1 MKSIF
6 NLICLAIVILA
17 SHYASAN
24 QNEFKIN
31 AEIIDYDPSKKIIS
45 LDGAISMTSD
55 DFQISGVTATIS
67 MNEEVISIE
76 GNPARINLENPEKIF
91 GEAKQ
96 IKYTPAKEISLVG
109 EAVLRTKDG
118 ELKSKKYSTSLEV
131 LIDGKHSHVM
141 RKNFH

>member
-6 NLICLAIVILA
+6 NLFCLTILILV
-17 SHYASAN
+17 SHYASAK

-31 AEIIDYDPSKKIIS
+31 AEVIDYDPSKKIIS
-45 LDGAISMTSD
+45 LDGIISMTSD
-55 DFQISGVTATIS
+55 DFKISGTTATVSI
-67 MNEEVISIE
+67 NEEVISIE

-118 ELKSKKYSTSLEV
+118 ELISEKILYQLGGS
-131 LIDGKHSHVM
+131 
-141 RKNFH
+141 N

>member
-6 NLICLAIVILA
+6 NFVCLTIAILA

-45 LDGAISMTSD
+45 LDGAISMISD
-55 DFQISGVTATIS
+55 DFQISGTTATIF

-91 GEAKQ
+91 GKAKQ

-109 EAVLRTKDG
+109 EAVLRTSDG
-118 ELKSKKYSTSLEV
+118 ELKSKKILYQLGGS
-131 LIDGKHSHVM
+131 
-141 RKNFH
+141 N

>member
-6 NLICLAIVILA
+6 NLFYLTIVVLA

-31 AEIIDYDPSKKIIS
+31 AEIIDYDSSKKIIS
-45 LDGAISMTSD
+45 LDGAISMISD
-55 DFQISGVTATIS
+55 DFHISGTTATIY
-67 MNEEVISIE
+67 MNKEVISIE

-96 IKYTPAKEISLVG
+96 IKYTPAKEIS
-109 EAVLRTKDG
+109 
-118 ELKSKKYSTSLEV
+118 
-131 LIDGKHSHVM
+131 
-141 RKNFH
+141 

>member
-6 NLICLAIVILA
+6 NLFCLTVVILV

-31 AEIIDYDPSKKIIS
+31 AEIIDYDPSKKIIL

-55 DFQISGVTATIS
+55 DFQISGTTATIS

-76 GNPARINLENPEKIF
+76 GNPARINLENPEKIS

-96 IKYTPAKEISLVG
+96 IKYTMAKEISLVG
-109 EAVLRTKDG
+109 EAVLRTSDG
-118 ELKSKKYSTSLEV
+118 ELKSKKILYQL
-131 LIDGKHSHVM
+131 GGP
-141 RKNFH
+141 N

>member
-6 NLICLAIVILA
+6 NLVCLAIAILV
-17 SHYASAN
+17 SHYAGAN

-55 DFQISGVTATIS
+55 DFQISGTTATIS

-96 IKYTPAKEISLVG
+96 IKYTQAKEISLVG
-109 EAVLRTKDG
+109 EAVLRTTDG
-118 ELKSKKYSTSLEV
+118 ELKSKKILYQLGGS
-131 LIDGKHSHVM
+131 
-141 RKNFH
+141 N

>member
-6 NLICLAIVILA
+6 NLFCLTVVILV
-17 SHYASAN
+17 SLFASAN

-31 AEIIDYDPSKKIIS
+31 AEIIDYNPSKKIIS
-45 LDGAISMTSD
+45 LDGMISMISD
-55 DFQISGVTATIS
+55 DFQISGTTATIS

-109 EAVLRTKDG
+109 EAVLRTTDG
-118 ELKSKKYSTSLEV
+118 ELKSKKILYQLGGS
-131 LIDGKHSHVM
+131 
-141 RKNFH
+141 N

>member
-6 NLICLAIVILA
+6 NFVCLTIVILL

-31 AEIIDYDPSKKIIS
+31 AEIIDYDPSKKIIL

-55 DFQISGVTATIS
+55 DFQISGTTATIS
-67 MNEEVISIE
+67 MSQEVISIE
-76 GNPARINLENPEKIF
+76 GNPARINLENPEKIY

-96 IKYTPAKEISLVG
+96 IKYTPTKEISLVG
-109 EAVLRTKDG
+109 EAVLRTTDG
-118 ELKSKKYSTSLEV
+118 ELKSKKILYQLGGS
-131 LIDGKHSHVM
+131 
-141 RKNFH
+141 N

>member
-6 NLICLAIVILA
+6 NLVCLAIVILA

-96 IKYTPAKEISLVG
+96 IKYTPTKEISLVG

-118 ELKSKKYSTSLEV
+118 ELKSKKILYQLGGS
-131 LIDGKHSHVM
+131 
-141 RKNFH
+141 N

>member
-6 NLICLAIVILA
+6 NLFCLTVVILV
-17 SHYASAN
+17 SLFASAN

-55 DFQISGVTATIS
+55 DFQISGTTATIS

-76 GNPARINLENPEKIF
+76 GNPARINLEDPEKIF

-96 IKYTPAKEISLVG
+96 IKYTPEKEISLVG
-109 EAVLRTKDG
+109 EAVLRTADG
-118 ELKSKKYSTSLEV
+118 ELKSKKILYQLGGS
-131 LIDGKHSHVM
+131 
-141 RKNFH
+141 N

>member
-6 NLICLAIVILA
+6 NLVCLAIVILA

-55 DFQISGVTATIS
+55 DFQISGLTATMS
-67 MNEEVISIE
+67 MNEELISIE
-76 GNPARINLENPEKIF
+76 GNPERINLENPEKIF

-96 IKYTPAKEISLVG
+96 INYTPA
-109 EAVLRTKDG
+109 
-118 ELKSKKYSTSLEV
+118 
-131 LIDGKHSHVM
+131 
-141 RKNFH
+141 

>member
-6 NLICLAIVILA
+6 NLVCLAIVILA

-96 IKYTPAKEISLVG
+96 IKYTPEKEISLVG

-118 ELKSKKYSTSLEV
+118 ELKSKKILYQLGGS
-131 LIDGKHSHVM
+131 
-141 RKNFH
+141 N

>member
-6 NLICLAIVILA
+6 NLFCLTVVILV
-17 SHYASAN
+17 SHYASAI

-31 AEIIDYDPSKKIIS
+31 AEIIDYDPSKKIIL

-55 DFQISGVTATIS
+55 DFQISGTTATIS

-96 IKYTPAKEISLVG
+96 IKYTPAKEITLIG
-109 EAVLRTKDG
+109 EAVLRTPNG
-118 ELKSKKYSTSLEV
+118 ELKSKKILYQLGGS
-131 LIDGKHSHVM
+131 
-141 RKNFH
+141 N

>member
-6 NLICLAIVILA
+6 NLVCLAIVILA

-55 DFQISGVTATIS
+55 DFQISGATATIS

-96 IKYTPAKEISLVG
+96 IKYTSAKEISLVG
-109 EAVLRTKDG
+109 EAVLRTTDG
-118 ELKSKKYSTSLEV
+118 ELKSKKILYQLGGS
-131 LIDGKHSHVM
+131 
-141 RKNFH
+141 N

>member
-6 NLICLAIVILA
+6 NLFCLTVVILV
-17 SHYASAN
+17 SLFASAN

-31 AEIIDYDPSKKIIS
+31 AEIIDYNPSKKIIS
-45 LDGAISMTSD
+45 LDGMISMTSD
-55 DFQISGVTATIS
+55 DFQISGTSATIS
-67 MNEEVISIE
+67 MNEEVISIV

-109 EAVLRTKDG
+109 DAVLRTPDG
-118 ELKSKKYSTSLEV
+118 ELKSKKILYQLGGS
-131 LIDGKHSHVM
+131 
-141 RKNFH
+141 N

>member
-6 NLICLAIVILA
+6 NLVCLAIVILS

-55 DFQISGVTATIS
+55 NFQISGTTATIS

-76 GNPARINLENPEKIF
+76 GNPARINLENPEKIY

-96 IKYTPAKEISLVG
+96 IKYTPTKEISLVG
-109 EAVLRTKDG
+109 EAVLRTTDG
-118 ELKSKKYSTSLEV
+118 ELKSKKILYQLGGS
-131 LIDGKHSHVM
+131 
-141 RKNFH
+141 N

>member
-6 NLICLAIVILA
+6 NLVCLAIVILA

-55 DFQISGVTATIS
+55 DFQISGTTATIS

-96 IKYTPAKEISLVG
+96 IKYTPVKEISLVG

-118 ELKSKKYSTSLEV
+118 ELKSKKILYQLGGS
-131 LIDGKHSHVM
+131 
-141 RKNFH
+141 N

>member
-6 NLICLAIVILA
+6 NLVCLAIVILA

-96 IKYTPAKEISLVG
+96 IKYTPATEISLVG

-118 ELKSKKYSTSLEV
+118 ELKIKKILYQLGGS
-131 LIDGKHSHVM
+131 
-141 RKNFH
+141 N

>member
-1 MKSIF
+1 MKSVF
-6 NLICLAIVILA
+6 TLVCLTIVILA

-31 AEIIDYDPSKKIIS
+31 AEIIDYDPGKKIIS

-55 DFQISGVTATIS
+55 DFQISGITATIY

-96 IKYTPAKEISLVG
+96 IKYTSAKEISLVG
-109 EAVLRTKDG
+109 EAVLRTTDG
-118 ELKSKKYSTSLEV
+118 ELKSKKILYQLGGS
-131 LIDGKHSHVM
+131 
-141 RKNFH
+141 N

>member
-6 NLICLAIVILA
+6 NLVCLTIVILA

-55 DFQISGVTATIS
+55 NFQISGTTATIS

-76 GNPARINLENPEKIF
+76 GNPARINLENPEKIY

-96 IKYTPAKEISLVG
+96 IKYTPTKEISLVG
-109 EAVLRTKDG
+109 EAVLRTTDG
-118 ELKSKKYSTSLEV
+118 ELKSKKILYQLGGS
-131 LIDGKHSHVM
+131 
-141 RKNFH
+141 N

>member
-6 NLICLAIVILA
+6 NLVYLAIVILA

-55 DFQISGVTATIS
+55 DFQISGTTATIS

-96 IKYTPAKEISLVG
+96 IKYTSAKEISLVG
-109 EAVLRTKDG
+109 EAVLRTTDG
-118 ELKSKKYSTSLEV
+118 ELKSKKILYQLGGS
-131 LIDGKHSHVM
+131 
-141 RKNFH
+141 N

>member
-6 NLICLAIVILA
+6 NLVCLAIVILA

-24 QNEFKIN
+24 QREFKIN

-55 DFQISGVTATIS
+55 DFQISGTTATIS

-96 IKYTPAKEISLVG
+96 IKYTPSKEISLVG

-118 ELKSKKYSTSLEV
+118 ELKSKQILYQLGGS
-131 LIDGKHSHVM
+131 
-141 RKNFH
+141 N

>member
-1 MKSIF
+1 MKSVF
-6 NLICLAIVILA
+6 TLVCLTIVILA

-31 AEIIDYDPSKKIIS
+31 AEIIDYDPGNKIIS

-55 DFQISGVTATIS
+55 DFQISGTTATIY

-109 EAVLRTKDG
+109 DAVLRTPDG
-118 ELKSKKYSTSLEV
+118 DLKSKKILYQLGGS
-131 LIDGKHSHVM
+131 
-141 RKNFH
+141 N

>member
-1 MKSIF
+1 MKSIY
-6 NLICLAIVILA
+6 NLFCLTVVILV
-17 SHYASAN
+17 SLFASAN

-31 AEIIDYDPSKKIIS
+31 AEIIDYDPSKKIIL

-55 DFQISGVTATIS
+55 DFQISGTTATIS
-67 MNEEVISIE
+67 MNEEVIFIE
-76 GNPARINLENPEKIF
+76 GNPARINLEIPEKIF

-118 ELKSKKYSTSLEV
+118 ELKSKKILYQLGGS
-131 LIDGKHSHVM
+131 
-141 RKNFH
+141 N

>member
-6 NLICLAIVILA
+6 NLVCLAIVILA

-55 DFQISGVTATIS
+55 DFQISGTTATIS

-96 IKYTPAKEISLVG
+96 IKYTSAKEISLVG
-109 EAVLRTKDG
+109 EAVLRTTDG
-118 ELKSKKYSTSLEV
+118 ELKSKKILYQLGGS
-131 LIDGKHSHVM
+131 
-141 RKNFH
+141 N

>member
-6 NLICLAIVILA
+6 NLVFLAIVILA

-55 DFQISGVTATIS
+55 DFQISGITATIS

-96 IKYTPAKEISLVG
+96 IIYTPAKEISLVG
-109 EAVLRTKDG
+109 EAVIRTTDG
-118 ELKSKKYSTSLEV
+118 ELKSKKILYQLGGS
-131 LIDGKHSHVM
+131 
-141 RKNFH
+141 N

>member
-6 NLICLAIVILA
+6 NLFCLTILILV
-17 SHYASAN
+17 SHYASAK

-31 AEIIDYDPSKKIIS
+31 AEVIDYDPSKKIIS
-45 LDGAISMTSD
+45 LDGIISMTSD
-55 DFQISGVTATIS
+55 DFKISGTTATVSI
-67 MNEEVISIE
+67 NEEVISIE

-96 IKYTPAKEISLVG
+96 IKYTPLVG

-118 ELKSKKYSTSLEV
+118 ELISEKILYQLGGS
-131 LIDGKHSHVM
+131 
-141 RKNFH
+141 N

>member
-6 NLICLAIVILA
+6 NLVCLVIVILA
-17 SHYASAN
+17 SHYAIAN

-45 LDGAISMTSD
+45 LDGTISMTSD
-55 DFQISGVTATIS
+55 DFQISGTTATIS
-67 MNEEVISIE
+67 MIEEVISIE

-96 IKYTPAKEISLVG
+96 IKYNPEKEISLVG
-109 EAVLRTKDG
+109 EAILKTPDG
-118 ELKSKKYSTSLEV
+118 ELKSKKILYQLGGS
-131 LIDGKHSHVM
+131 
-141 RKNFH
+141 N

>member
-6 NLICLAIVILA
+6 NLVCLAIVILA

-55 DFQISGVTATIS
+55 DFQISGITATIS

-96 IKYTPAKEISLVG
+96 IKYTPEKEISLVG

-118 ELKSKKYSTSLEV
+118 ELKSKKILYQLGGS
-131 LIDGKHSHVM
+131 
-141 RKNFH
+141 N